1 MNEAHDRLLSC
12 FRKIYPKKLLLSFNT
27 SAVHNKIAEL
37 VARDNG
43 VSTEPDPMR
52 RRGPYLTVPFGKAL
66 SDVVVPNTVTKALR
80 TEKYFNNDLSGFTIR
95 ELPDYQTLKDQV
107 KTLKSFDR
115 PVILIDD
122 LLHSGQRMRNIDP
135 ILREQEVQVHNVIVG
150 LLTGNAQD
158 KMTAR
163 GRQAEGAYFIPSI
176 SIWLNERDCYPFIGG
191 DSLDN
196 GDGSGSSINLILP
209 YTSYSL
215 FSAFFQ
221 SNPLFI
227 LLPPVEEVNPLVLNR
242 SLTSMPRTSAS
253 F

>member
-1 MNEAHDRLLSC
+1 MDSRTLRAFKKQGFVDISDDPDHPVYAVDMRDPIVIFRDVETVVKAPLNKNPRVQRAMNEAHDRLLSC

-122 LLHSGQRMRNIDP
+122 LLHSGQRMRNID
-135 ILREQEVQVHNVIVG
+135 
-150 LLTGNAQD
+150 LLTVTE
-158 KMTAR
+158 K
-163 GRQAEGAYFIPSI
+163 
-176 SIWLNERDCYPFIGG
+176 
-191 DSLDN
+191 
-196 GDGSGSSINLILP
+196 
-209 YTSYSL
+209 
-215 FSAFFQ
+215 
-221 SNPLFI
+221 
-227 LLPPVEEVNPLVLNR
+227 
-242 SLTSMPRTSAS
+242 
-253 F
+253 